1 MWPQDKQ
8 GWDSD
13 KLSEVPRIQKF
24 KEAFTQD
31 GVIAELT
38 LRVSATLNTP
48 RALDSAHPHPGSD
61 ETPPLLSPL
70 SELSLTLQRDSGGE
84 QGGSKRKFSE

>member
-24 KEAFTQD
+24 KEAFTLTILSWIPHSSPSFEHR
-31 GVIAELT
+31 VCSEELKEVRSRYQT
-38 LRVSATLNTP
+38 
-48 RALDSAHPHPGSD
+48 RAIL
-61 ETPPLLSPL
+61 
-70 SELSLTLQRDSGGE
+70 
-84 QGGSKRKFSE
+84 